1 MQCYNA
7 DKTCIIQ
14 ERDIQNKTISNIK
27 YQNKIHVGG
36 LKLKIVKYVIKIKI
50 WHTK

>member
-14 ERDIQNKTISNIK
+14 ERDI
-27 YQNKIHVGG
+27 HVDG

-50 WHTK
+50 